1 MSFRPRLSDPHD
13 HFWLEEYDVL
23 SLQEV
28 YFLRNKLHLPGSI
41 GYGRRSSCQ
50 QPSCLADPCLE
61 DSHPPGPSRAA
72 IFVHRTLAQMEILLF
87 VYWSV
92 LTGACPSA
100 AAACIGPSL
109 GESRQARLLLMPSST
124 TAQLAALRLAADIL
138 DSHSTILSY
147 SRVALQL
154 LQEPAPY
161 C

>member
-1 MSFRPRLSDPHD
+1 MVTVIRGRLEG
-13 HFWLEEYDVL
+13 LGEAGC
-23 SLQEV
+23 
-28 YFLRNKLHLPGSI
+28 KLHCGRHQQSHKFRSLPVVAVLQFVVYIFGF
-41 GYGRRSSCQ
+41 RVLWVCLKKFCRSKSG
-50 QPSCLADPCLE
+50 CLQ
-61 DSHPPGPSRAA
+61 SK
-72 IFVHRTLAQMEILLF
+72 
-87 VYWSV
+87 
-92 LTGACPSA
+92 
-100 AAACIGPSL
+100 AACIGPSL